1 MFISQRY
8 GIVYGGPYLCE
19 INTETK
25 YGEQIARVRT
35 KKLRD
40 QQSRGPEPRAP
51 SPERGD
57 ALRNEMTTLCN
68 QLPEA
73 SASAASTAKATGDR
87 MEAVE
92 RRMEAVERLPKG
104 QAGGAKRC
112 VHS

>member
-1 MFISQRY
+1 
-8 GIVYGGPYLCE
+8 
-19 INTETK
+19 
-25 YGEQIARVRT
+25 
-35 KKLRD
+35 
-40 QQSRGPEPRAP
+40 
-51 SPERGD
+51 
-57 ALRNEMTTLCN
+57 MTTLCN